1 MGRRIE
7 ALYESERLTRQS
19 RPYTV
24 ALVTGPVEA
33 HYGEERRRT
42 KNGEKKEEGKR
53 DPTSATITTENDP
66 FRNHPPIFTERT
78 TLLFFHETRRGTSCK
93 PVLSRGFYS
102 KPWSLRAAR
111 FDPLYRSAT

>member
-1 MGRRIE
+1 ME

-33 HYGEERRRT
+33 RHRTRDEKGRRA
-42 KNGEKKEEGKR
+42 EKKMEEGKCDLKR
-53 DPTSATITTENDP
+53 STTITTENDP

-78 TLLFFHETRRGTSCK
+78 TLLFLHETRRGAL
-93 PVLSRGFYS
+93 V
-102 KPWSLRAAR
+102 
-111 FDPLYRSAT
+111 